1 MPNAILVGHSY
12 IARMDAAR
20 FSHPDIPSDFNV
32 KECSISFLAKGGARI
47 VTIRNLTQTFA
58 RRQPH
63 CIVLQIGGN
72 DIQANMY
79 NGIYIGKSAVDLAK
93 HILRSTSCQQLC
105 IGEMIFRF
113 KGKYIKSVAEQDAYN
128 QQVHA
133 ANCEIKSQLRGYN
146 DIIFW
151 PCKVVKRDKQLVMH
165 HDGVHLSER
174 NGMFKY
180 DIIIICPWCYR
191 TCSKAHLIIFANMR
205 QNIMPDHSRLYIYT
219 V

>member
-12 IARMDAAR
+12 IARLDAAR
-20 FSHPDIPSDFNV
+20 ILHPDIPSDFNV
-32 KECSISFLAKGGARI
+32 KGCSISFIAKGGARI
-47 VTIRNLTQTFA
+47 DTIRNLTQTIA

-63 CIVLQIGGN
+63 CIFLQIGGN
-72 DIQANMY
+72 DIQANMH
-79 NGIYIGKSAVDLAK
+79 NGIYIGNSVVDLAK
-93 HILRSTSCQQLC
+93 HLLRSTSCQKIY

-113 KGKYIKSVAEQDAYN
+113 KGKYIKSVFEQEAYN
-128 QQVHA
+128 KEVHA

-151 PCKVVKRDKQLVMH
+151 PCKGVKRDKQLVMH

-180 DIIIICPWCYR
+180 YKSVRGAIVHALKRI
-191 TCSKAHLIIFANMR
+191 
-205 QNIMPDHSRLYIYT
+205 
-219 V
+219 